1 MLILFGVIL
10 NTERVDSDK
19 VTNKVRAYK
28 IEDVWNNESTRA
40 FIKDSLNNAPFREAM
55 IKVKFG
61 PLHPRI
67 GGLTTKIVDGVYFIQ
82 MNPTWDLETAQRTF
96 FHELVHVY
104 QFRKGWL
111 IERQTHA
118 VWKGIEYSWF
128 LPWILRPWEIHAELL
143 TDALFVPSCE
153 ADI

>member
-1 MLILFGVIL
+1 MLSVIL
-10 NTERVDSDK
+10 H
-19 VTNKVRAYK
+19 TNESNSEVISTKIYRYN
-28 IEDVWNNESTRA
+28 IEDVWDNESTRA

-61 PLHPRI
+61 PLRPRI

-111 IERQTHA
+111 IERQTYA
-118 VWKGIEYSWF
+118 IWRGIEFPWT
-128 LPWILRPWEIHAELL
+128 LPWALRPWEIHAELM
-143 TDALFVPSCE
+143 TDLLFQPTCRE
-153 ADI
+153 DI